1 MIIWISGNT
10 GSGKTYLAN
19 KLEQCIPN
27 VLHLDGDIMRGVW
40 TDLGLSKADRWEN
53 NLRNA
58 RLAKALHDQNFNV
71 NVIVSVIAPYIKL
84 REEIT
89 AICDPTWIYMPS
101 IQQENADYESPKARH
116 K

>member
-19 KLEQCIPN
+19 RLLQLVPDAI
-27 VLHLDGDIMRGVW
+27 HLDGDEIRKVW
-40 TDLGLSKADRWEN
+40 KDLGLSKADRWEN
-53 NLRNA
+53 NLRVA
-58 RLAKALHDQNFNV
+58 RLANNLNCQRKH
-71 NVIVSVIAPYIKL
+71 VIVSVIAPYIKL

-89 AICDPTWIYMPS
+89 NICNPVWIYVPS
-101 IQQENADYESPKARH
+101 IQQEKADYESPKARH

>member
-19 KLEQCIPN
+19 KLIPLMSN
-27 VLHLDGDIMRGVW
+27 IVHLDGDVMRTVW
-40 TDLGLSKADRWEN
+40 KDLGLSKEDRWEN

-58 RLAKALHDQNFNV
+58 RLAKIFNDQGF
-71 NVIVSVIAPYIKL
+71 NVIVSVIAPYRKL
-84 REEIT
+84 REEIDK
-89 AICDPTWIYMPS
+89 ICKPIWIYLPS
-101 IQQENADYESPKARH
+101 IQQENADYESPEARH

>member
-19 KLEQCIPN
+19 HLKPYIPN
-27 VLHLDGDIMRGVW
+27 VIHLDGDIMRGVW
-40 TDLGLSKADRWEN
+40 TDLGLSKKDRWEN

-58 RLAKALHDQNFNV
+58 RLAKVLHDQTF

-84 REEIT
+84 REEIDE
-89 AICDPTWIYMPS
+89 ICRPIWIYMPS